1 MDELNELEALQAAEE
16 LEEVEIGAGAIKSQ
30 GGAAQ
35 IHVKPVAN
43 KSEED
48 ELRDLEMMMAWAT
61 CFKSAIEVVIS
72 LK

>member
-16 LEEVEIGAGAIKSQ
+16 LEDVEIGTGAIKSQ

-48 ELRDLEMMMAWAT
+48 ELRELEKLFA
-61 CFKSAIEVVIS
+61 
-72 LK
+72 

>member
-61 CFKSAIEVVIS
+61 CFWSAIEVVIS